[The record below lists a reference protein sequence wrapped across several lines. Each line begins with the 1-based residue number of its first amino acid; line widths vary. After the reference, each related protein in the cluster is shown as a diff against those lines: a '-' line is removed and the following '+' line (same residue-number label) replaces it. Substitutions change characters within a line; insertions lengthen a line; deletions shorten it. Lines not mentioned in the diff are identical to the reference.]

1 MNATMQ
7 DAEKLTPDSRTSGEL
22 FFDHGLPGF
31 ASSRRFV
38 LESWGSPEGPFSLL
52 RGLDDQAE
60 FLVVNPDVF
69 FPDYVAEID
78 DETADWLGL
87 NSADDA
93 CLLVIVSVR
102 DKAEDATANLLG
114 PLVINRSSGRA
125 IQAVL
130 GERWSTRQPLFSD
143 QGSGR
148 T

>member
-7 DAEKLTPDSRTSGEL
+7 AADKMTPDSPTSGEL

-38 LESWGSPEGPFSLL
+38 LESWGALDGPFSLL
-52 RGLDDQAE
+52 RGLDDKTE

-87 NSADDA
+87 NNADDA
-93 CLLVIVSVR
+93 CLLVIVSIR

-130 GERWSTRQPLFSD
+130 NEGWSTRQPLFGR
-143 QGSGR
+143 QGSGQA
-148 T
+148 